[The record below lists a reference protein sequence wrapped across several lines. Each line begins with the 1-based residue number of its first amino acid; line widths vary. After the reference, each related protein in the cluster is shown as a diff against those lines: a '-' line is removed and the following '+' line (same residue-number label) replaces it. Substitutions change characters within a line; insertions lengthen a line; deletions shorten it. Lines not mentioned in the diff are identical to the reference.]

1 MEHLTNI
8 VRQNLETDTLIEQTL
23 TLDRRLAAEASAA
36 TPLQSHANPLEREL
50 TTINA
55 QLQLHPHSI
64 DLLFF
69 QARLLERLG
78 RTASAR
84 TRYLALLDLDPAHI
98 ASLNNLGNLLMT
110 PQTAADTE
118 QARQLFLRAITAD
131 PTHLASRANLGNLL
145 IKQGELA
152 AACDHLRAALA
163 VDPTYRPA
171 HAGLSFILGD
181 LGDPAAASQHRRRA
195 FADRA
200 VVVAAYRGSQPPIVV
215 LELVST
221 TGGNMRTDEY
231 LSDRVFQRILVA
243 AEFYTPG
250 TVLPPHHLVL
260 NAVGD
265 ADSAPAALA
274 GALAVVADTRAP
286 VLNPPAAV
294 LATGRCAIAQRCAH
308 IPGVRTAKT
317 VRLPRTQLSSPAAEQ
332 LLAAQGFH
340 FPLLLRSPGFHGGDH
355 FLRAESPTD
364 LGEVLADL
372 PGDDLLALE
381 YLDARGPDGLSRK
394 YRVMLVDG
402 LLYPLHAA
410 ISPNWKIHYFS
421 ADMADSPAHRAE
433 DAAFLADMPRVLGP
447 KALAAL
453 HHIQATLGLDYG
465 GIDFGLSP
473 AGDLLLFEA
482 NATMAVLLPDKD
494 PRWDYRRAPVERI
507 YKAVWQMLAARS
519 QSTPALLSHPPALS
533 PETNQRDAAH
543 QPIPFVPL

>member
-1 MEHLTNI
+1 
-8 VRQNLETDTLIEQTL
+8 
-23 TLDRRLAAEASAA
+23 
-36 TPLQSHANPLEREL
+36 
-50 TTINA
+50 
-55 QLQLHPHSI
+55 
-64 DLLFF
+64 
-69 QARLLERLG
+69 LERLG
-78 RTASAR
+78 RTTAAR
-84 TRYLALLDLDPAHI
+84 AHYLALLDLAPAHI

-110 PQTAADTE
+110 TQTAADTE
-118 QARQLFLRAITAD
+118 QARQAFLRAIAAD
-131 PTHLASRANLGNLL
+131 PAHLASRANLGNLL
-145 IKQGELA
+145 IKQGELT
-152 AACDHLRAALA
+152 AACEHLRAALA

-171 HAGLSFILGD
+171 HAGLSFVLGD

-200 VVVAAYRGSQPPIVV
+200 VVIAAYRGSQPPIIV

-231 LSDRVFQRILVA
+231 LSDRVFQRILIA

-294 LATGRCAIAQRCAH
+294 LGTGRCAIAQRLAH

-317 VRLPRTQLSSPAAEQ
+317 VLFPRSQLLAPAAEQ
-332 LLAAQGFH
+332 LLAAQGLH
-340 FPLLLRSPGFHGGDH
+340 FPLLLRSPCFHGGNH
-355 FLRAESPTD
+355 FLRVDSLTD
-364 LGEVLADL
+364 LPVTVAAL
-372 PGDDLLALE
+372 PGDDLLVLE

-402 LLYPLHAA
+402 RLYPLHAA
-410 ISPNWKIHYFS
+410 ISPHWKIHYFS
-421 ADMADSPAHRAE
+421 ADMADSAGHRAE
-433 DAAFLADMPRVLGP
+433 DAAFLEDMASTIGPR
-447 KALAAL
+447 ALTAL

-465 GIDFGLSP
+465 GVDFGLSP
-473 AGDLLLFEA
+473 TGDLLLFEA

-494 PRWDYRRAPVERI
+494 PRWSYRRASVERI
-507 YKAVWQMLAARS
+507 YKAVWQMLADRS
-519 QSTPALLSHPPALS
+519 RATPSPASVPWSSSPYTLPLS
-533 PETNQRDAAH
+533 PA
-543 QPIPFVPL
+543 PYSI